1 MKRDLDEETCPQRG
15 DPSRASASARKK
27 GFEPS
32 DVPAGKVGYALF
44 GLLGVVALSLAA
56 IALLLG
62 RMDDDTRTRPAS
74 AVASP
79 FASQRLVPPEPRLQS
94 DYRGASAPRSP
105 PARDRAIKDAMK
117 AVAKAG
123 WRDAEPAP
131 RAVETARA
139 HAGEG
144 R

>member
-62 RMDDDTRTRPAS
+62 WTDDDARTPA
-74 AVASP
+74 ASP
-79 FASQRLVPPEPRLQS
+79 FASQRLVPPEPRLQA